1 LPTGK
6 VEKAAATAGFG
17 GAEMTLGGTL
27 GGVPVEKYHVVVT
40 QRHVAS
46 WQWEIY
52 RNGDRYL
59 CGCRM
64 VPINLRAQPE
74 RLEGLRF
81 VSS

>member
-1 LPTGK
+1 
-6 VEKAAATAGFG
+6 VEKC
-17 GAEMTLGGTL
+17 
-27 GGVPVEKYHVVVT
+27 HVVVT

-74 RLEGLRF
+74 RPEGLRF